1 MLTVVAVVAVVV
13 VVATYLT
20 WLAGRLDRLHAR
32 TDGARASLDAQLLR
46 RAAAALAIADEV
58 AEEVARTDSPIGPV
72 GRALAT
78 ASRAAST
85 AGAADRESAENDLSR
100 ALHAAIPQV
109 RTREAVGSAHLAT
122 LAVACSHVVL
132 ARRFYNDA
140 VRDTCSVR
148 NRRLVR
154 VLGLAGHAV
163 APAYFDIDDTPPA
176 ALSALDP
183 AQPT

>member
-1 MLTVVAVVAVVV
+1 MLTVVVVVALVV

-46 RAAAALAIADEV
+46 RAAAAAAIAEYAAAVEV
-58 AEEVARTDSPIGPV
+58 LTGSAA
-72 GRALAT
+72 RALSA
-78 ASRAAST
+78 ASRVAST
-85 AGAADRESAENDLSR
+85 AGVAERESAENDLSR
-100 ALHAAIPQV
+100 ALHTAVPLIES
-109 RTREAVGSAHLAT
+109 RDDDLRELLADLAT
-122 LAVACSHVVL
+122 ASSHVVL

-140 VRDTCSVR
+140 VRDISSLR
-148 NRRLVR
+148 RRRLIR
-154 VLGLAGHAV
+154 LLRLAGHAPP
-163 APAYFDIDDTPPA
+163 PAYFDIDDTPPA

>member
-1 MLTVVAVVAVVV
+1 MLTVVAVVGLVV

-46 RAAAALAIADEV
+46 RAAAALAIAEYAAATEV
-58 AEEVARTDSPIGPV
+58 LTVPAA
-72 GRALAT
+72 RALASVAQAASNVGA
-78 ASRAAST
+78 ASR
-85 AGAADRESAENDLSR
+85 EPAENDLSR
-100 ALHAAIPQV
+100 ALHTSIPQIED
-109 RTREAVGSAHLAT
+109 RDRDLQALLAT
-122 LAVACSHVVL
+122 LAVTCSHVVL

-140 VRDTCSVR
+140 VRDTCNVR

-154 VLGLAGHAV
+154 ALRLAGHAP
-163 APAYFDIDDTPPA
+163 APAYFDIDDTLPT
-176 ALSALDP
+176 ALSAFDP

>member
-1 MLTVVAVVAVVV
+1 MLTVVAVVGLVV

-20 WLAGRLDRLHAR
+20 WLASRLDRLHAR

-46 RAAAALAIADEV
+46 RSATALAIAEYAAATEV
-58 AEEVARTDSPIGPV
+58 LTVPAARAVAD
-72 GRALAT
+72 T
-78 ASRAAST
+78 ARAAST
-85 AGAADRESAENDLSR
+85 AAAPQREPAENDLSR
-100 ALHAAIPQV
+100 ALHTALAGIE
-109 RTREAVGSAHLAT
+109 TRDADLQALLGS

-140 VRDTCSVR
+140 VRDTCNVR

-154 VLGLAGHAV
+154 ALRLAGHAA
-163 APAYFDIDDTPPA
+163 APAYFDIDDTPPS